1 MGTATS
7 ALAFS
12 GSGPGTKYAQ
22 TETWNGSAWTEVGDL
37 NTARSNTGGAGV
49 DSTSALA
56 YGGYTTTYLA
66 ITESWNGSAWTE
78 TVDISTPRA
87 SGGSSG
93 IATSALYSGGQNPSG
108 KITTTEE
115 FTSPVETTVTFT
127 AS

>member
-1 MGTATS
+1 MAKYSDIKGFTVQTLASDPAATQLDTGTWA
-7 ALAFS
+7 S
-12 GSGPGTKYAQ
+12 G
-22 TETWNGSAWTEVGDL
+22 GDL
-37 NTARSNTGGAGV
+37 NTARSITGGAGV

-56 YGGYTTTYLA
+56 YGGYTTTNLA

-93 IATSALYSGGQNPSG
+93 IATSAIYSGGQNPSG

-127 AS
+127 PS

>member
-22 TETWNGSAWTEVGDL
+22 TETWNGSAWTEVGNL

-66 ITESWNGSAWTE
+66 ITESWNGSLGLKRI
-78 TVDISTPRA
+78 DISTPELR
-87 SGGSSG
+87 
-93 IATSALYSGGQNPSG
+93 
-108 KITTTEE
+108 EE
-115 FTSPVETTVTFT
+115 AVE
-127 AS
+127 